1 MKKKERITINGE
13 TFTVEGTTD
22 TFYSVSWGNDE
33 RDIFEAYGR
42 PSQTKIAIWRDWCKW
57 AREVGASLVI
67 ASHNCFRF
75 TIRGNV
81 EYNGKMYNL
90 YITDCYNRAYEVI

>member
-1 MKKKERITINGE
+1 MRVKEHLTINNE
-13 TFTVEGTTD
+13 TFSIEGTTNKLHV
-22 TFYSVSWGNDE
+22 VSWGNDE

-57 AREVGASLVI
+57 ARESGASLEI
-67 ASHNCFRF
+67 SSHNIFRF

-81 EYNGKMYNL
+81 EYNGKVYNL